1 MYGINVIGKMQS
13 YQKAPNR
20 IKEAIFWVDDIFC
33 NFEIVSR
40 IQESFDHVT
49 GKRELENEFK

>member
-1 MYGINVIGKMQS
+1 MQP
-13 YQKAPNR
+13 YQKVLNR
-20 IKEAIFWVDDIFC
+20 IKEAILRIDAIIR

>member
-1 MYGINVIGKMQS
+1 MQP
-13 YQKAPNR
+13 YQKVLDR
-20 IKEAIFWVDDIFC
+20 IKEAIFLKEAIFR

>member
-1 MYGINVIGKMQS
+1 MRL
-13 YQKAPNR
+13 YQKVPNH
-20 IKEAIFWVDDIFC
+20 IKEAIFRIDAIFR

-40 IQESFDHVT
+40 IQESLDHVT